1 MLDNLRE
8 YLKVSFRW
16 NLVKLGLGTAFS
28 QDSFRRALV
37 KFGMRTVFSQD
48 SFRIKGRPDRDS
60 HGSDPL
66 EPLEAYARWAA
77 TYPPAPHNLLME
89 MEQAAMLELLPEV
102 RNKVALDLACGSG
115 RYVNLLRARGA
126 ANVIGLDLSREML
139 AAASSPQKKLLQGD
153 LCALPLASAAFDLV
167 VCGLAVGHVENLH
180 SVIAEAGR
188 VLKAGGEFLY
198 SDFHPFGA
206 LAGWRRTFHAGD
218 GKEYAVRHFTHW
230 YEDHVAACRAAGLEI
245 TAVRE
250 PKIEV
255 KHKWRGFPAVMV
267 IRTRKT

>member
-1 MLDNLRE
+1 M
-8 YLKVSFRW
+8 KF
-16 NLVKLGLGTAFS
+16 GFGTAFS
-28 QDSFRRALV
+28 QDSFRMKNGVDEGL
-37 KFGMRTVFSQD
+37 
-48 SFRIKGRPDRDS
+48 S
-60 HGSDPL
+60 HSSNIL
-66 EPLEAYARWAA
+66 EPAEAYARWAA

-102 RNKVALDLACGSG
+102 RSKVALDLACGSG
-115 RYVNLLRARGA
+115 RYANLLRERGT

-139 AAASSPQKKLLQGD
+139 TAAPSPQKKLLQGD
-153 LCALPLASAAFDLV
+153 LCALPLASESFDLV
-167 VCGLAVGHVENLH
+167 VCGLAVGHIENLR
-180 SVIAEAGR
+180 SVIAEASR
-188 VLKAGGEFLY
+188 VLHAGGDLLY

-206 LAGWRRTFHAGD
+206 LAGWQRTFRAKD

-255 KHKWRGFPAVMV
+255 KHKWRGFPGVLV
-267 IRTRKT
+267 IKAWKKI

>member
-1 MLDNLRE
+1 MK
-8 YLKVSFRW
+8 Y
-16 NLVKLGLGTAFS
+16 GAGITFS
-28 QDSFRRALV
+28 QDSFRMTNGVEEGLSRSSNL
-37 KFGMRTVFSQD
+37 
-48 SFRIKGRPDRDS
+48 
-60 HGSDPL
+60 L
-66 EPLEAYARWAA
+66 EPAEAYALWAA
-77 TYPPAPHNLLME
+77 TYPPVPHNLLME

-115 RYVNLLRARGA
+115 RYVSILHERGA

-139 AAASSPQKKLLQGD
+139 AAAPSPQKKLLQGD

-206 LAGWRRTFHAGD
+206 LAGWQRTFRD
-218 GKEYAVRHFTHW
+218 KNGKEYAVRHFTHW
-230 YEDHVAACRAAGLEI
+230 YEDHLAACRAAGLEI

-250 PKIEV
+250 PKIEID
-255 KHKWRGFPAVMV
+255 HKWRGFPAVLV
-267 IRTRKT
+267 IKALKKA

>member
-1 MLDNLRE
+1 MTNGVDEGR
-8 YLKVSFRW
+8 
-16 NLVKLGLGTAFS
+16 S
-28 QDSFRRALV
+28 QGE
-37 KFGMRTVFSQD
+37 K
-48 SFRIKGRPDRDS
+48 I
-60 HGSDPL
+60 L

-77 TYPPAPHNLLME
+77 TYPPVPHNLLME

-115 RYVNLLRARGA
+115 RYVNILRERGA
-126 ANVIGLDLSREML
+126 AKVIGLDLSREML

-167 VCGLAVGHVENLH
+167 VCGLAVGHVENLR

-188 VLKAGGEFLY
+188 VLRAGGEFLY

-206 LAGWRRTFHAGD
+206 LAGWRRTFRAED

-230 YEDHVAACRAAGLEI
+230 FEDHVAACRATGLQI
-245 TAVRE
+245 VAVRE
-250 PKIEV
+250 PKIAID
-255 KHKWRGFPAVMV
+255 HKWRGFPAV
-267 IRTRKT
+267 IIILARKTWSAGQWR

>member
-1 MLDNLRE
+1 M
-8 YLKVSFRW
+8 
-16 NLVKLGLGTAFS
+16 KLGLGTAFS

-66 EPLEAYARWAA
+66 EPTEAYARWAA
-77 TYPPAPHNLLME
+77 TYPPVPHNLLME

-102 RNKVALDLACGSG
+102 HNQCALDLACGSG
-115 RYVNLLRARGA
+115 RYLSILHERGA
-126 ANVIGLDLSREML
+126 ANVIGLDFSREML
-139 AAASSPQKKLLQGD
+139 AVAQSNQKKLLQGD
-153 LCALPLASAAFDLV
+153 VCALPLASAAFDLV
-167 VCGLAVGHVENLH
+167 VCGLAVGHVENLR

-188 VLKAGGEFLY
+188 VLRAGGEFLY

-206 LAGWRRTFHAGD
+206 LAGWRRTFRAED

-230 YEDHVAACRAAGLEI
+230 FEDHVAACRAAGLEI

-250 PKIEV
+250 PKIEIT
-255 KHKWRGFPAVMV
+255 HKWKSSPAVLV
-267 IRTRKT
+267 IRARKKI

>member
-1 MLDNLRE
+1 MT
-8 YLKVSFRW
+8 
-16 NLVKLGLGTAFS
+16 G
-28 QDSFRRALV
+28 
-37 KFGMRTVFSQD
+37 
-48 SFRIKGRPDRDS
+48 GRDRDFQ
-60 HGSDPL
+60 GSEPL
-66 EPLEAYARWAA
+66 EPTEAYARWAA
-77 TYPPAPHNLLME
+77 TYPPVPHNLLME

-115 RYVNLLRARGA
+115 RYVNHLRARGA

-139 AAASSPQKKLLQGD
+139 AAAPSPQKKLLQGD

-188 VLKAGGEFLY
+188 VLHAGGDLLY

-206 LAGWRRTFHAGD
+206 LAGWRRTFRATD
-218 GKEYAVRHFTHW
+218 GREYAVRHFTHW
-230 YEDHVAACRAAGLEI
+230 FEDHVAACRAAGLEI

-250 PKIEV
+250 PKIEIT
-255 KHKWRGFPAVMV
+255 HKWKGSPAVLV
-267 IRTRKT
+267 IKALKKA